1 MDAAQRAAVVSELS
15 AGFGSARDVSPAA
28 DQPLHV
34 LLDGVGLGGSWTPSP
49 ARCLVVFTNW
59 PTQRPDFYV
68 DASVKSKAGEPPKS
82 HSWPFVLG
90 QKWLAF
96 SWSFPWSEKTSPT
109 RAVKKWLAR
118 FGKTE

>member
-1 MDAAQRAAVVSELS
+1 MDAAHRAAIVSELE
-15 AGFGSARDVSPAA
+15 AALGPACDVSPAA

-34 LLDGVGLGGSWTPSP
+34 LLERVNLTGSWTPNP

-59 PTQRPDFYV
+59 PNQRPDFYV
-68 DASVKSKAGEPPKS
+68 DASVRSKTGEPPNS
-82 HSWPFVLG
+82 HSWPFMLG
-90 QKWLAF
+90 EKWLAY
-96 SWSFPWSEKTSPT
+96 SWSFTWSEKTSPT